1 MTEEERR
8 ESAMEAL
15 RALAR
20 EAKPRKELAWREIQ
34 GGVRPEWVAMKYGL
48 PVDDMIRAKAFHMER
63 QKKLE
68 ERRRAVNP
76 D

>member
-34 GGVRPEWVAMKYGL
+34 GGVRPEWIALKYGL
-48 PVDDMIRAKAFHMER
+48 PLDDMLRAQEIHLER
-63 QKKLE
+63 EQKRMDQRK
-68 ERRRAVNP
+68 
-76 D
+76 